1 MLEDSVELDEV
12 KRFVTGKYGEALLD
26 PRCIGEKLHDVGQF
40 LIANY
45 EQMPADAQAYA
56 DEFFKKFADMMA
68 TLLPKM
74 PDGKERRAYA
84 RQVAQ
89 VQRRHFQARQLA
101 RHLIDLPVGDAPIIT
116 ESEVILYG
124 VLQSILDVL
133 FDATR
138 ESSQGI
144 PTLPLLA
151 LHYWC
156 IDELLSAYHLS
167 RHHFSTQ
174 AYAHIRLTYEHLD
187 LITLFRQQPQWV
199 EVWAGG
205 DTKRIIRELSP
216 KGIREKLGKKAYDPI
231 YSAFTE
237 MGAHGSFAG
246 MQARTG
252 MRGRSPDG
260 TTGIVAWVGG
270 VPRQEQIVF
279 SILWTLMTSVSVL
292 GSSVASF
299 EERLHA
305 DEALDMLRTA
315 TKSVTKWH
323 KQYFVPWAKANGF
336 DVDGLIS
343 LLEKAP
349 EIFRFYK
356 ES

>member
-1 MLEDSVELDEV
+1 
-12 KRFVTGKYGEALLD
+12 
-26 PRCIGEKLHDVGQF
+26 
-40 LIANY
+40 
-45 EQMPADAQAYA
+45 MPIQ
-56 DEFFKKFADMMA
+56 
-68 TLLPKM
+68 
-74 PDGKERRAYA
+74 
-84 RQVAQ
+84 
-89 VQRRHFQARQLA
+89 
-101 RHLIDLPVGDAPIIT
+101 
-116 ESEVILYG
+116 
-124 VLQSILDVL
+124 
-133 FDATR
+133 
-138 ESSQGI
+138 
-144 PTLPLLA
+144 A

-156 IDELLSAYHLS
+156 IDELLAAYHLS

-216 KGIREKLGKKAYDPI
+216 KKIREKLGKEKYDPI

-252 MRGRSPDG
+252 TRGRNPDG
-260 TTGIVAWVGG
+260 TLRIVAWVGG
-270 VPRQEQIVF
+270 VPKQEQIVF

-299 EERLHA
+299 EDRLYA

-315 TKSVTKWH
+315 AEGVSKWH
-323 KQYFVPWAKANGF
+323 IEYFVPWAKTNGIK
-336 DVDGLIS
+336 VDGLIT
-343 LLEKAP
+343 LLDRAQ
-349 EIFRFYK
+349 EILRFYK
-356 ES
+356 EP